1 MPVAFRMATGLARS
15 SACHLRQPRT
25 AQERCVPARMDDG
38 LQPPRIIKF
47 FQANEV
53 LRRDRGIPDCAVR
66 PIARS
71 TPVRRQGQ
79 PQKHSDIENPRIT
92 AALPWRALQ
101 KAHSRGA
108 QMHGPAHQVKVKPVH
123 WMMWRARDNVKA
135 LYKSA
140 EPLKAASAQD
150 HSSSV
155 LSFHPQ
161 TSQDNGGARGRF
173 PSESRRNWQTC
184 RVRPAPWDSRF

>member
-92 AALPWRALQ
+92 AALPWRGLAKSAFSRRANAWTSPPGQSKACALDDVACPRQ
-101 KAHSRGA
+101 RESPLQVRRAA
-108 QMHGPAHQVKVKPVH
+108 QSSFCARPFIFCLIISSSNVAGQR
-123 WMMWRARDNVKA
+123 WRAWPV
-135 LYKSA
+135 SI
-140 EPLKAASAQD
+140 
-150 HSSSV
+150 
-155 LSFHPQ
+155 
-161 TSQDNGGARGRF
+161 
-173 PSESRRNWQTC
+173 
-184 RVRPAPWDSRF
+184 